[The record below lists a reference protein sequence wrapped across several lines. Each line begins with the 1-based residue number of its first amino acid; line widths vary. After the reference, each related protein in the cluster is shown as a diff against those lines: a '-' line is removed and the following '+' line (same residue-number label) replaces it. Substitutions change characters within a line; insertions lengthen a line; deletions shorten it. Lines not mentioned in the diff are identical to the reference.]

1 MQTALSQ
8 EYYKLLH
15 KKLTWFAPAII
26 VGLMLLMPITFD
38 DSYWLVM
45 ANFGSSQWI
54 LLVLIIVGATLFS
67 MEFQHHTILTLLYKT
82 PNRRTIY
89 LAKFVVLFGYNIALH
104 LFALGLT
111 ILFNTLA
118 IGGHAN
124 WLTHYL
130 YHQSLLMNTIMT
142 ATIDLGM
149 SLMLIGF
156 LFLLSCLL
164 TNNAVVITTSI
175 TIVFMGQSLSSIL
188 LHEHPQFGS
197 WLKWNPLNML
207 NLTFQYANYPVYHK
221 LTQLTTGQLLLGT
234 LSYVLFFL
242 WLGNWCFKQRH
253 F

>member
-1 MQTALSQ
+1 MQAALSQ

-15 KKLTWFAPAII
+15 QKLTWFAPGII
-26 VGLMLLMPITFD
+26 VGLMPLMPLTFND
-38 DSYWLVM
+38 PNWLVM

-54 LLVLIIVGATLFS
+54 LLVLIIVGATFFS
-67 MEFQHHTILTLLYKT
+67 MEFQHNTSLTLLYKA

-89 LAKFVVLFGYNIALH
+89 LAKFVVLFGYNITLH

-124 WLTHYL
+124 WLIPYQ

-142 ATIDLGM
+142 ATIDLEM
-149 SLMLIGF
+149 SLILIGC
-156 LFLLSCLL
+156 LFLLTCLL
-164 TNNAVVITTSI
+164 TNNAVVVTTSI
-175 TIVFMGQSLSSIL
+175 IIVFMGQALSSML

-197 WLKWNPLNML
+197 WLRWNPFNML

-221 LTQLTTGQLLLGT
+221 LTQLTNGQLLLGT
-234 LSYVLFFL
+234 LGYAVLFL
-242 WLGNWCFKQRH
+242 WLGNWRFNRRH

>member
-15 KKLTWFAPAII
+15 KKLTWFAPGII
-26 VGLMLLMPITFD
+26 VGLMLLMPLTFND
-38 DSYWLVM
+38 PHWLVM

-54 LLVLIIVGATLFS
+54 LLVLVIVGATLFS
-67 MEFQHHTILTLLYKT
+67 MEIQHNTILTLLYKA
-82 PNRRTIY
+82 PNRRIIY
-89 LAKFVVLFGYNIALH
+89 LAKLIVLFGYNIVLH

-124 WLTHYL
+124 WLTTYQ
-130 YHQSLLMNTIMT
+130 YHQSLLTNTIMT

-175 TIVFMGQSLSSIL
+175 TIVFMGQALSSKL
-188 LHEHPQFGS
+188 LNEHPQFGS
-197 WLKWNPLNML
+197 WLKFNPLNML

-221 LTQLTTGQLLLGT
+221 LTQLTNGQLLLGT
-234 LSYVLFFL
+234 LGYAVLFL
-242 WLGNWCFKQRH
+242 WLGNWCFKRRH

>member
-1 MQTALSQ
+1 MQAALSQ

-15 KKLTWFAPAII
+15 KKLTWFAPGII
-26 VGLMLLMPITFD
+26 VGLMLLMPLTFND
-38 DSYWLVM
+38 PHWLVM

-54 LLVLIIVGATLFS
+54 LLVLVIVGATLFS
-67 MEFQHHTILTLLYKT
+67 MEIQHNTILTLLYKA
-82 PNRRTIY
+82 PNRRIIY
-89 LAKFVVLFGYNIALH
+89 LAKLIVLFGYNIVLH

-124 WLTHYL
+124 WLTTYQ
-130 YHQSLLMNTIMT
+130 YHQSLLTNTIMT

-175 TIVFMGQSLSSIL
+175 TIVFMGQALSSKL
-188 LHEHPQFGS
+188 LNEHPQFGS
-197 WLKWNPLNML
+197 WLKFNPLNML

-221 LTQLTTGQLLLGT
+221 LTQLTNGQLLLGT
-234 LSYVLFFL
+234 LGYAVLFL
-242 WLGNWCFKQRH
+242 WLGNWCFKRRH

>member
-8 EYYKLLH
+8 EYCKLLH
-15 KKLTWFAPAII
+15 KKLTWFAPGII
-26 VGLMLLMPITFD
+26 VGLMLLMPLTFND
-38 DSYWLVM
+38 PHWLVM

-54 LLVLIIVGATLFS
+54 LLVLVIVGATLFS
-67 MEFQHHTILTLLYKT
+67 MEIQHNTILTLLYKA
-82 PNRRTIY
+82 PNRRIIY
-89 LAKFVVLFGYNIALH
+89 LAKLIVLFGYNIVLH

-124 WLTHYL
+124 WLTTYQ
-130 YHQSLLMNTIMT
+130 YHQSLLTNTIMT

-175 TIVFMGQSLSSIL
+175 TIVFMGQALSSKL
-188 LHEHPQFGS
+188 LNEHPQFGS
-197 WLKWNPLNML
+197 WLKFNPLNML

-221 LTQLTTGQLLLGT
+221 LTQLTNGQLLLGT
-234 LSYVLFFL
+234 LGYAVLFL
-242 WLGNWCFKQRH
+242 WLGNWCFKRRH